1 MKRRQSEGCPSDLLL
16 ERWLAG
22 ELAPD
27 EQRPLAAH
35 LEACTPCR
43 LRHAELREEQRRCAA
58 ELPPFPALPRAARAT
73 EPQRTRATPLRARRS
88 RWLASGSALAA
99 AAAALLFI
107 SRSSDPPTQDDSS
120 LRSRTKGSPASLG
133 WVVRRDGRVFTGRP
147 ELPVRGGDTLRF
159 TVTTRER
166 VYVAVLGLDAHG
178 RLDAYYP
185 SGEHMAALEPG
196 EQRPLDGAVELD
208 ATPGDERLYAVFCPR
223 PEPVPALRLAVERDP
238 SAPSLPEGCSVER
251 WVLSKEPSR

>member
-1 MKRRQSEGCPSDLLL
+1 MKRRQTEGCPSDLQL

-22 ELAPD
+22 EFAPD
-27 EQRPLAAH
+27 EQGPLEAH
-35 LEACTPCR
+35 LEGCTHCR

-58 ELPPFPALPRAARAT
+58 ELPPFGDLPRAARAN
-73 EPQRTRATPLRARRS
+73 ERQRTRAPALHARRS

-107 SRSSDPPTQDDSS
+107 ARSADPPTQDDSG
-120 LRSRTKGSPASLG
+120 LRSRAKGSPASLG

-166 VYVAVLGLDAHG
+166 VYVAVLGLDARG

-185 SGEHMAALEPG
+185 SGGHMASLDPG

-223 PEPVPALRLAVERDP
+223 PEPIAALRLAVERDP
-238 SAPSLPEGCSVER
+238 AAPSLPEGCSLER
-251 WVLSKEPSR
+251 RVLSKEPSR